1 MPSQVQVAITPASV
15 VQAIRETP
23 DTFTLVLDLRGT
35 RGARDFKP
43 GQFNMLYL
51 PGIGEVPISIASS
64 PDERHLIHTIRSV
77 GTVTAVLT
85 RLEPGAKL
93 GIRGPFG
100 KGWPMEEA
108 YGKQLLVVA
117 GGLGLPPLRPVILDA
132 MSKPERFDGVKILY
146 GARTPSDL
154 IFQPE
159 FPVWQ
164 KAKGCEF
171 LITVDKGDEKWK
183 GRVGVVTTL
192 FPVAGIKPAKAVA
205 FVCGPELMIR
215 FVIQDLVK
223 MGVPRERIF
232 ISMERNMKCGVGTC
246 GHCQLGPN
254 FICKDG
260 PVFAYPQIERFF
272 PRSGV

>member
-1 MPSQVQVAITPASV
+1 V